1 MFCGQP
7 FVFKLNNFTTHEPF
21 DSGSGR
27 VYDCGWLTQESLDC
41 CWKKRLLCAHK
52 KLEKDNILII
62 FSRTTMICRSVLTRT
77 MKLPYHEDDMMY
89 RDVKAERTTVTPQ
102 WQLPLRHRFKE
113 KKPFRY
119 TNIWYSTMAA
129 HIHILFNT
137 LINIWRRLISPTK
150 QIVAS
155 VSATISWTIQF
166 ISVGILGR

>member
-102 WQLPLRHRFKE
+102 WQLPLRHRFK
-113 KKPFRY
+113 KKNP
-119 TNIWYSTMAA
+119 SG
-129 HIHILFNT
+129 T
-137 LINIWRRLISPTK
+137 LIYDIAQWLHIYIYYLILWL
-150 QIVAS
+150 IFEGGWS
-155 VSATISWTIQF
+155 VQQSKLWHQF
-166 ISVGILGR
+166 LQP